1 MARIPF
7 SLRIDAEDRTALEH
21 LSELEGRSINQ
32 LVNEAIKIFLNQE
45 RPKQAGLE
53 ASRLA
58 LQKNGKHDP
67 GFERAIA
74 AFVDAEVRHEDQPEG
89 KPVEGQFVEGQF
101 KPAPQSQVKIRRF
114 LRA

>member
-58 LQKNGKHDP
+58 LQKNARSPRLWMPKS
-67 GFERAIA
+67 AT
-74 AFVDAEVRHEDQPEG
+74 
-89 KPVEGQFVEGQF
+89 
-101 KPAPQSQVKIRRF
+101 KISLKASR
-114 LRA
+114 

>member
-32 LVNEAIKIFLNQE
+32 LVNEAIKIFSIRSAQSK
-45 RPKQAGLE
+45 P
-53 ASRLA
+53 ASKRA
-58 LQKNGKHDP
+58 DWHSRKNGKHDP

>member
-32 LVNEAIKIFLNQE
+32 LVNEAIK
-45 RPKQAGLE
+45 
-53 ASRLA
+53 
-58 LQKNGKHDP
+58 
-67 GFERAIA
+67 IA